1 MADSVAATDRTLLP
15 HGPLLTSSVHWA
27 ALAPLLVTALAVMGS
42 PGPAT
47 ISLTASGAAFGV
59 RRSVRYLAGV
69 VAGTAVVLVAVA
81 AGVTGAL
88 LATPALRPALIAA
101 AVAYIVYLGYHI
113 ATAPPLGA
121 GPEAAAAP
129 SATGGLLLG
138 IANPK
143 AWVAIGAVFVSVR
156 LAQSAVLDAG
166 LKTGVLAVMI
176 VVINSVW
183 LAAGASLAPVLR
195 DPVRARRANI
205 LLATALLVS
214 TAAALVH

>member
-1 MADSVAATDRTLLP
+1 MPES
-15 HGPLLTSSVHWA
+15 PLLTSSVHWSS
-27 ALAPLLVTALAVMGS
+27 LAPLLVTSLAIMGS

-59 RRSVRYLAGV
+59 RRSARYLAGI
-69 VAGTAVVLVAVA
+69 VAGTAVVLLAVAV
-81 AGVTGAL
+81 GVTGAL
-88 LATPALRPALIAA
+88 LATPALRPVLIAA
-101 AVAYIVYLGYHI
+101 AVAYILYLAYHI

-121 GPEAAAAP
+121 GPDVAAAP

-156 LAQSAVLDAG
+156 VASGAVLDAG
-166 LKTGVLAVMI
+166 IKTGALTAMI
-176 VVINSVW
+176 VFINASW

-195 DPVRARRANI
+195 DPARARRANAI
-205 LLATALLVS
+205 LAAALVIS

>member
-1 MADSVAATDRTLLP
+1 MAGS
-15 HGPLLTSSVHWA
+15 PLLTSSVHWSSI
-27 ALAPLLVTALAVMGS
+27 APLLVTALAIMGS

-59 RRSVRYLAGV
+59 RRSARYLAGIV
-69 VAGTAVVLVAVA
+69 SGTTVVLLAVA

-88 LATPALRPALIAA
+88 LATPAVRPVLIAA
-101 AVAYIVYLGYHI
+101 AVIYILYLAHHI

-121 GPEAAAAP
+121 GPAVAAAP

-138 IANPK
+138 VANPK

-156 LAQSAVLDAG
+156 VGSGTLVDAGVKTAVLTA
-166 LKTGVLAVMI
+166 TI
-176 VVINSVW
+176 VVINTSW

-195 DPVRARRANI
+195 DPVRSRRANR
-205 LLATALLVS
+205 LLAAALVVS
-214 TAAALVH
+214 TAAALVR